1 MQSGLQE
8 AVERLLQ
15 KEEALYSEPSQ
26 EMYDKEFFGFTYSN
40 YGRLLS
46 QSFSWL
52 PKSATTVHP
61 MPGLAARPI
70 SRHKLSPASLSGRSL
85 SNRKLAA
92 HSRTSSTHKLLVASS
107 GSTSHTLIAASKS
120 ASSWLPG
127 LLLRNNAVTPSLD
140 VVQSQSEAKAYRR
153 LAPSS
158 SPWLSTETWQPHRVV
173 SAGPTFE
180 HETMLQQHDREPGM
194 SPVGLPRTKSI
205 LHSKSSLTAV
215 SLFDAGLSMS
225 SSDDDG
231 SLAVPEDLTDS
242 AMFLLR
248 DATLADPQA
257 EVSQHAGRMKICP
270 ALCLADCIV
279 TCLASSVQEA
289 IQRETCAGCD

>member
-46 QSFSWL
+46 HSFSWL
-52 PKSATTVHP
+52 PKSSTTVHP

-70 SRHKLSPASLSGRSL
+70 SSPASFSGRSL
-85 SNRKLAA
+85 SNRKPAA
-92 HSRTSSTHKLLVASS
+92 HIRTSSTHKLLVASS
-107 GSTSHTLIAASKS
+107 GSTSHKLIAAYKS
-120 ASSWLPG
+120 ASCWLPG
-127 LLLRNNAVTPSLD
+127 LLLRNNAVAPSLD
-140 VVQSQSEAKAYRR
+140 VMQSQSEAKAYSR

-158 SPWLSTETWQPHRVV
+158 SPQLSTETWRPHRVV

-180 HETMLQQHDREPGM
+180 HETMLQQLDREPGM

-205 LHSKSSLTAV
+205 LHSKSSLTAA
-215 SLFDAGLSMS
+215 SLFDAGLSIS

-257 EVSQHAGRMKICP
+257 EVSQHAERRKSCP
-270 ALCLADCIV
+270 GLCLADCIV

-289 IQRETCAGCD
+289 IQ

>member
-1 MQSGLQE
+1 MLTLHISWMQSCLQE

-46 QSFSWL
+46 QSL
-52 PKSATTVHP
+52 TTVHP
-61 MPGLAARPI
+61 MPGLAARSS
-70 SRHKLSPASLSGRSL
+70 SRYKLGLASFSGRSL
-85 SNRKLAA
+85 FSCKLAA
-92 HSRTSSTHKLLVASS
+92 HSRTSSAHKLLVASS
-107 GSTSHTLIAASKS
+107 RSTSHKLIAASKP

-127 LLLRNNAVTPSLD
+127 LLLRNNAVAPSLD
-140 VVQSQSEAKAYRR
+140 VMQSQSEAKAYSR

-158 SPWLSTETWQPHRVV
+158 SPRLSTETWQPHRVV

-205 LHSKSSLTAV
+205 LHSKPSLTAA
-215 SLFDAGLSMS
+215 SKSDAGLSMS

-257 EVSQHAGRMKICP
+257 EVSQHAERRKICP

-289 IQRETCAGCD
+289 IQ